1 MRTPTPIILDGRT
14 GEGGGQLVRLA
25 CALAAVTSQPVR
37 IDNVRGNRPGR
48 AGGRGGG
55 LKAQHVSAVQWLSE
69 VTNAEV
75 EGLAVGSKTLEFK
88 PSLLPTA
95 LEDRKI
101 KIVAGSKVASTLLIF
116 QAVFPYLLFASNEN
130 EDPIELEIHGGTNC
144 SFSPS
149 FEYLD
154 QVLLPTL
161 QDRYGITVQRKL
173 GARAW
178 TLGPP
183 ERGCIW
189 VKFQPISPGQKLKL
203 LRPWG
208 EQYDP
213 KDFDIEHI
221 DVSILVPQEVLG
233 PLEKALTHLLAEAFP
248 GTIVNFVLLEASSH
262 PARMYALAVARSAT
276 GLRWG
281 QDYLYDQKY
290 KDKKPAVLAANI
302 AKKVANGLYAQAV
315 TRGTVVDE
323 YLEDQLVVFQALAE
337 GRTQF
342 PTKEMGDE
350 NGDNKSHHIGNTE
363 DWADEVVDLPIEG
376 ELRKDKTDGPIG
388 DGSTHTTTARWVA
401 SEILPDLKWFNKGFI
416 CDGVGISFD
425 T

>member
-1 MRTPTPIILDGRT
+1 MKTSRPIILDGCT

-37 IDNVRGNRPGR
+37 IENVRGNRP
-48 AGGRGGG
+48 GGRGGG
-55 LKAQHVSAVQWLSE
+55 LKAQHVSALQWLSE
-69 VTNAEV
+69 ATNADV
-75 EGLAVGSKTLEFK
+75 EGLTVGSKTLEFK

-95 LEDRKI
+95 LKERRI

-116 QAVFPYLLFASNEN
+116 QAVFPYLLFASNAN
-130 EDPIELEIHGGTNC
+130 GDPIELEIHGGTNC
-144 SFSPS
+144 SFSLS

-161 QDRYGITVQRKL
+161 QDRYGITVQRELK
-173 GARAW
+173 ARAW
-178 TLGPP
+178 TLGPQ

-189 VKFQPISPGQKLKL
+189 VKFQPISPEQKIKL

-213 KDFDIEHI
+213 KDFDIEQI
-221 DVSILVPQEVLG
+221 DVSILVPQELLTL
-233 PLEKALTHLLAEAFP
+233 LEEKLTRHLAAAFP
-248 GTIVNFVLLEASSH
+248 GVTVNFVMSEPSSH
-262 PARMYALAVARSAT
+262 PARMYALAVAKSAT

-290 KDKKPAVLAANI
+290 KDKKPEILSANI

-342 PTKEMGDE
+342 PVKEMGDDT
-350 NGDNKSHHIGNTE
+350 GAKKPHAVDRTE
-363 DWADEVVDLPIEG
+363 ELADELADLQIERK
-376 ELRKDKTDGPIG
+376 LQKDKTDGPIG
-388 DGSTHTTTARWVA
+388 NGSTHTTTARWVA
-401 SEILPDLKWFNKGFI
+401 SELLPELKWFNKGSI
-416 CDGVGISFD
+416 CDGVGISFEV
-425 T
+425 